1 MNTDKKELVS
11 AYTHL
16 GGAILSIFGFL
27 AMLFKSM
34 KENNFS
40 SEISSIVFGLSMI
53 FLYSMSSAYHM
64 IDSSRKKTKLIL
76 RKIDHIMIF
85 FLIAGTYTPICLI
98 AFKGLLIGKVLLIVV
113 WSIAFIGLFVKLFW
127 INAPRWICSG
137 LYIAMGWTAIFVIK
151 PIITYLDFMAT
162 FWLFLGGIIYTIG
175 GVIYGLKKPNF
186 NFKNFGFHELFHI
199 FILLGSLCHFIMI
212 YGYII

>member
-16 GGAILSIFGFL
+16 GGAILSVIGFFALIFKGFKTDNL
-27 AMLFKSM
+27 AV
-34 KENNFS
+34 
-40 SEISSIVFGLSMI
+40 EISTIVFGLSMI
-53 FLYSMSSAYHM
+53 FLYSMSATYHM
-64 IDSSRKKTKLIL
+64 IDSSKIRIKLVL

-98 AFKGLLIGKVLLIVV
+98 TFNGLLIGKVLLIVV
-113 WSIAFIGLFVKLFW
+113 WSIALIGLFIKLFW
-127 INAPRWICSG
+127 INAPRWVCSG

-151 PIITYLDFMAT
+151 PIITYFDSSAI
-162 FWLFLGGIIYTIG
+162 FWLFAGGIIYTVG
-175 GVIYGLKKPNF
+175 GVIYGLKKPNLK
-186 NFKNFGFHELFHI
+186 FKNFGFHELFHI

-212 YGYII
+212 YCYII